1 MHMGKA
7 GDQMI
12 NLDEYQLLVGK
23 DELFQKNKILERAFE
38 LLSESI
44 LVNLTE
50 PGQRERVAEELR
62 EYWLRKAEEE
72 INK

>member
-1 MHMGKA
+1 MT
-7 GDQMI
+7 D
-12 NLDEYQLLVGK
+12 LDEYQLLVEK

-38 LLSESI
+38 LLSESV

-50 PGQRERVAEELR
+50 HGQRERVAEELR

-72 INK
+72 GIR